1 MALSIEQLPAEC
13 LIGSKV
19 GLEKEGLRVTP
30 NGYLSM
36 TDHPSALGASLTHPC
51 ITTDFSESLLELI
64 SPPFENSLE
73 ALNFISE
80 AEAFV
85 HRHLDDELIWSAS
98 MPCSIENED
107 DIRIAEYGPSHPGM
121 QKTIYRRGLAHRYG
135 KQMQVIAGVHFN
147 FSFSNEL
154 WIWLQKASSSS
165 MGNTTAFIAERTM
178 SAVRNAQ
185 RHDWLLLFLFGASP
199 ATSRSFS
206 GANGRLI
213 SFDKHTLYLPYATSL
228 RMGDMG
234 YANSP
239 LINREVV
246 INHNS
251 LTGYIDSL
259 RSVINTPYLAYEQFD
274 GLDGSEQQLSN
285 TLLQTENEYY
295 STVRPKQVTQPGESL
310 LNALQTR
317 GISYVELRSIDINPF
332 VPSGIEP
339 AQLHF
344 LELFMHHCLFTESPN
359 IDNQKMETIRYNRN
373 ETAYRGRDPSLKLI
387 HQQEK
392 ITLYHW
398 ASQLFDEMQPLA
410 ERLDQVHHTDHYLQA
425 LSHYRER
432 LSQPHL
438 TPSAQIIET
447 MQEAEESFSSFALRR
462 SQLHHQHHVA
472 LKLSDER
479 IAFFQAVARQSYRQI
494 NILEHCKK
502 CQVDKNSFYKEG
514 HGTYRIQTLRCACN

>member
-1 MALSIEQLPAEC
+1 MTLSIEQLPAEC

-98 MPCSIENED
+98 MPCPIENED

-213 SFDKHTLYLPYATSL
+213 PFDKHTL
-228 RMGDMG
+228 
-234 YANSP
+234 
-239 LINREVV
+239 
-246 INHNS
+246 
-251 LTGYIDSL
+251 
-259 RSVINTPYLAYEQFD
+259 
-274 GLDGSEQQLSN
+274 
-285 TLLQTENEYY
+285 
-295 STVRPKQVTQPGESL
+295 
-310 LNALQTR
+310 
-317 GISYVELRSIDINPF
+317 
-332 VPSGIEP
+332 
-339 AQLHF
+339 
-344 LELFMHHCLFTESPN
+344 
-359 IDNQKMETIRYNRN
+359 
-373 ETAYRGRDPSLKLI
+373 
-387 HQQEK
+387 
-392 ITLYHW
+392 
-398 ASQLFDEMQPLA
+398 
-410 ERLDQVHHTDHYLQA
+410 
-425 LSHYRER
+425 
-432 LSQPHL
+432 
-438 TPSAQIIET
+438 
-447 MQEAEESFSSFALRR
+447 
-462 SQLHHQHHVA
+462 
-472 LKLSDER
+472 
-479 IAFFQAVARQSYRQI
+479 
-494 NILEHCKK
+494 
-502 CQVDKNSFYKEG
+502 
-514 HGTYRIQTLRCACN
+514 